1 MKLKQL
7 KMQLQKMPQLTTK
20 RRFKLTIKNLDAKDV
35 NAAINKIPDVKV
47 QETLPYLIEQIEEYS
62 TLVEKQAEENN
73 KLMAHCIELAGS
85 INAKL

>member
-1 MKLKQL
+1 M
-7 KMQLQKMPQLTTK
+7 
-20 RRFKLTIKNLDAKDV
+20 TIKNLDAKDV
-35 NAAINKIPDVKV
+35 NAALNKIPDVKV

-73 KLMAHCIELAGS
+73 KLMAYCIELAGS